1 MSSLGPLAVLYSD
14 GSSQS
19 VRGPDAPPARCVMN
33 ESLGTRLRAQREQQQ
48 VSLSTISEK
57 LKIKLSLLEQLE
69 DDRVA
74 HWPKGIFGR
83 AYLRDYARSIGMDPE
98 SVVREFQMLHP
109 DTTPDPFA
117 PKNGET
123 APDTAAD
130 VPQAGTRF
138 RRLVS
143 AALGAVPVFRQPVE
157 PSHGSTPADSAPPPI
172 QHAFAIAGPAGLAPP
187 TAQPRIDTASYPEA
201 DISGPE
207 PVAAPPEA
215 DAIAAFV
222 PSEAGERRRG
232 DRRALSL
239 STAADFCSRLGRAL
253 DGRDVTVLLADAARL
268 LDAVGVVVWLW
279 DSRNTSL
286 RASVAHGY
294 SDAVLASLP
303 AVHPD
308 ESNAIAEAFR
318 SGEACMVDGTESTTG
333 AVVVPSLGPG
343 GCVAVLALEVRHGG
357 ERSESVRAFATI
369 LAAQLGALLPSAQ
382 VEPSSA

>member
-1 MSSLGPLAVLYSD
+1 
-14 GSSQS
+14 
-19 VRGPDAPPARCVMN
+19 MN
-33 ESLGTRLRAQREQQQ
+33 QSLGTRLRAQREQQQ
-48 VSLSTISEK
+48 VSLSTISAK

-123 APDTAAD
+123 APDPPAD

-138 RRLVS
+138 RRLMS

-157 PSHGSTPADSAPPPI
+157 SDQSATPDQSAPPPI
-172 QHAFAIAGPAGLAPP
+172 QYALRRQPGLAGGLCP
-187 TAQPRIDTASYPEA
+187 TDSRTSHGHGVRSRGGTPSD
-201 DISGPE
+201 PE
-207 PVAAPPEA
+207 PAAAAWNPTP
-215 DAIAAFV
+215 IAASV
-222 PSEAGERRRG
+222 PAEGGERRRG

-239 STAADFCSRLGRAL
+239 SAAADLCSRLGRAL
-253 DGRDVTVLLADAARL
+253 DGREVTALLADAARL

-279 DSRNTSL
+279 DSRDTSL
-286 RASVAHGY
+286 RASVGHGY

-308 ESNAIAEAFR
+308 EANAIAEAFR
-318 SGEACMVDGTESTTG
+318 SGEACTVDGTEGTTG

-369 LAAQLGALLPSAQ
+369 LAAQLSTLLPSPQA
-382 VEPSSA
+382 EPSRA